1 MKPQKMC
8 VIKQGKAI
16 GSDEHKGFADTF
28 NWLVRF
34 CKNLRGDGLFIEVDN
49 KFGDIPTITFKPTV
63 PVGGGGG
70 PTYKPYPQPFD
81 FTYKEITTT
90 TTDPVT
96 GEEVETTTYEP
107 YITNNFFYV
116 GRAYQYMP
124 DKKVESDGTYFVKLT
139 TNNQGAISQ
148 LTWEIG
154 SYDPSAIGFGPGNGD
169 TYTYFPVWKIED
181 VDGQF
186 VPTFDY
192 RAMWKLPFYSV

>member
-16 GSDEHKGFADTF
+16 GSDEHKGFADTW

-34 CKNLRGDGLFIEVDN
+34 CNNLRGDGLFIEVDN

-90 TTDPVT
+90 ETDPVT
-96 GEEVETTTYEP
+96 GEEVETTTNEP
-107 YITNNFFYV
+107 YIVNCVWYL
-116 GRAYQYMP
+116 GREYKGLADYAI
-124 DKKVESDGTYFVKLT
+124 DKTTSKTYWL
-139 TNNQGAISQ
+139 
-148 LTWEIG
+148 
-154 SYDPSAIGFGPGNGD
+154 
-169 TYTYFPVWKIED
+169 KIETD
-181 VDGQF
+181 SYG
-186 VPTFDY
+186 
-192 RAMWKLPFYSV
+192 

>member
-16 GSDEHKGFADTF
+16 GSDEHKGFADTW

-34 CKNLRGDGLFIEVDN
+34 CNNLRGDGLFIEVDN

-96 GEEVETTTYEP
+96 GDEIETTTNEP
-107 YITNNFFYV
+107 YIVNCVWYL
-116 GRAYQYMP
+116 GREYKGIADYAI
-124 DKKVESDGTYFVKLT
+124 DKTTSKTYWL
-139 TNNQGAISQ
+139 
-148 LTWEIG
+148 
-154 SYDPSAIGFGPGNGD
+154 
-169 TYTYFPVWKIED
+169 KIETD
-181 VDGQF
+181 SYGQF
-186 VPTFDY
+186 SQASIISNAYTLPAGAAVP
-192 RAMWKLPFYSV
+192 AIP